1 MRHEVTKMENRKI
14 GLNGLDTSGDSR
26 SRNVSTSPA
35 VGFYID
41 RANGVPRPKSPRSAY
56 LGKKHSKAIVV
67 ALIVFAAAIIIV
79 SGIALAPIGKGK
91 ASQPAKT
98 QAPPGAP
105 YPILGYTYDQF
116 GVKLPSCTV
125 TITDLNTS
133 LSTVVVSDA
142 VFAAYIV
149 DLGSFT
155 AWEANN
161 TIMVSAAKDTRV
173 GENQSIVAGSKL
185 WLNTTM
191 GVVIPEFPMVIVPVT
206 GMVALMAIVSLR
218 RRGEEQ

>member
-1 MRHEVTKMENRKI
+1 MENRKI

-91 ASQPAKT
+91 ASEPAKT
-98 QAPPGAP
+98 QAPPPGPP
-105 YPILGYTYDQF
+105 YNILGYTYDQF

-133 LSTVVVSDA
+133 QSTVVVSDA
-142 VFAAYIV
+142 VFAAYMV
-149 DLGSFT
+149 DLGSFA

-161 TIMVSAAKDTRV
+161 TIMISAAKDTRV
-173 GENQSIVAGSKL
+173 GENQSIVAFGSSLL

-191 GVVIPEFPMVIVPVT
+191 GVVIPEFPMVIVPIT
-206 GMVALMAIVSLR
+206 GMVALMAVVSLR